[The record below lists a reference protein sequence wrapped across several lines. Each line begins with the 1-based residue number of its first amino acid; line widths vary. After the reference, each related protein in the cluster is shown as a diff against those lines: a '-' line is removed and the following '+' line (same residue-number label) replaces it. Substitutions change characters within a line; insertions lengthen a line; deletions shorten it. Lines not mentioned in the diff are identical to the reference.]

1 MDSGED
7 KLLWRLCMKK
17 VLIVLLGFGLIS
29 AIGGLLFLNLHPTFG
44 GSPTKEQQEAY
55 RQLDNYVDDRFVN
68 EYEMDMGM
76 DFATVVSF
84 FQDWLN
90 MVEDR
95 HPLEE
100 IPVASLDWEI
110 IKSGEDSLTWFGHST
125 FLLSIDN
132 KKILIDPMFG
142 NIASPVSFVGSTR
155 FSDDILDVID
165 ELPPIDAVFI
175 THDHYDHLDYPSILA
190 LKDKVEHYFVPLG
203 VDAHLTAWGVET
215 ERITAMNWW
224 EEREWKGLTIASV
237 PAQHY
242 SGRGLFDRNRTLWS
256 GWVILGEEM
265 RLYTS
270 GDTSYG
276 PHFKEI
282 GEVYG
287 PFDLTLMEG
296 GQYDE
301 RWSYSHMFPE
311 ESVQAHLDVQGKTM
325 MLMHWGAFTL
335 AYHGWSE
342 PIERALV
349 AAEELDVDLIA
360 PKIGETLLLDD
371 VAMPV
376 SEWWDF

>member
-1 MDSGED
+1 M
-7 KLLWRLCMKK
+7 
-17 VLIVLLGFGLIS
+17 VVLLGLGLFGMG
-29 AIGGLLFLNLHPTFG
+29 GGLLFLNLHPTFG
-44 GSPTKEQQEAY
+44 GSPTEEQQEAY
-55 RQLDNYVDDRFVN
+55 RQLDNYKDGRFVN
-68 EYEMDMGM
+68 EYEIDMGM

-84 FQDWLN
+84 FQDWVN
-90 MVEDR
+90 QVEDR
-95 HPLEE
+95 HPLEDM
-100 IPVASLDWEI
+100 PVASLDWEI

-132 KKILIDPMFG
+132 KKLLIDPMFG

-155 FSDDILDVID
+155 FSDDILNVID

-190 LKDKVEHYFVPLG
+190 LNDKVEHYFVPLG
-203 VDAHLTAWGVET
+203 VDAHLTAWGVEP
-215 ERITAMNWW
+215 ERITEMNWW
-224 EEREWKGLTIASV
+224 EEREWEGLTIASV

-256 GWVILGEEM
+256 GWVILGEET

-276 PHFKEI
+276 PHFEEI
-282 GEVYG
+282 GETYG

-311 ESVQAHLDVQGKTM
+311 ESVQAHLDVNGKTM
-325 MLMHWGAFTL
+325 MLTHWGAFTL

-360 PKIGETLLLDD
+360 PKIGETVLLEDD
-371 VAMPV
+371 LAMPV
-376 SEWWDF
+376 SEWWEF